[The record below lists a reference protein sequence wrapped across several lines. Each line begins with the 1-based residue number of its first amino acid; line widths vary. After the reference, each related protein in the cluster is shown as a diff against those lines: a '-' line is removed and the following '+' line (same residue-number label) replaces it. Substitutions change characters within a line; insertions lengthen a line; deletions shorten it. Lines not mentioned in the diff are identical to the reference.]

1 MIELAPGHIVLAS
14 QSPARRAMLAA
25 AGVAFEAVAPHVDE
39 GAIRDAM
46 LAQAAAPR
54 DIADALAETK
64 ARKLSARYPGTLVLG
79 ADQVLVTNDG
89 VLLEKPLTVEAGA
102 AQLRRLAGQTHQLI
116 SAAVIVENGQS
127 VWRKVDVARL
137 TMRPLSDDFIA
148 AYLAAEG
155 EAVLHCV
162 GTYRIES
169 RGAQLFTAIRGDHFT
184 VQGMPLFALL
194 DFLRVRG
201 VLGI

>member
-1 MIELAPGHIVLAS
+1 MSVLQPGSILLAS

-39 GAIRDAM
+39 AAIRDAM
-46 LAQAAAPR
+46 AGAPPR

-64 ARKLSARYPGTLVLG
+64 ARKLSARYPGALVLG
-79 ADQVLVTNDG
+79 ADQVLVTHDG
-89 VLLEKPLTVEAGA
+89 ALLEKPLTRAGGA
-102 AQLRRLAGQTHQLI
+102 AQLRRLAGQQHQLI

-137 TMRPLSDDFIA
+137 TMRPLSDSFID
-148 AYLAAEG
+148 AYLDVEG
-155 EAVLHCV
+155 EDVLHCV
-162 GTYRIES
+162 GTYRIEA
-169 RGAQLFTAIRGDHFT
+169 RGAQLFSRISGDHFT

-194 DFLRVRG
+194 DYLRLRG
-201 VLGI
+201 VLAA